1 MQVYLSLFQAKDGMY
16 LILALGFL
24 NEWGTKNTKTINN

>member
-1 MQVYLSLFQAKDGMY
+1 MQVYLSLFQAKDDMY
-16 LILALGFL
+16 FILTLEFL